1 MHANVI
7 YYDINIILS
16 NIYGYGYGN
25 VINAFSGSE
34 DEDEGY

>member
-16 NIYGYGYGN
+16 NIYGYAYGYGN

-34 DEDEGY
+34 DEGY